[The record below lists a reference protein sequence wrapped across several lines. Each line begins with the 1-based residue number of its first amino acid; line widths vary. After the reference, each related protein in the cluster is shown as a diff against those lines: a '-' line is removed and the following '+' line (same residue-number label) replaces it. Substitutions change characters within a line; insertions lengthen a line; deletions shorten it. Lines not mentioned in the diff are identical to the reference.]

1 MRISTP
7 TLYERGIASIQD
19 QTGKLLKLNEQIAA
33 MRRVLTPADDPVAA
47 ARAMEVSQSIST
59 NEQYRANQKSAENS
73 LALEESTLGQVE
85 NLLQRARELAVDA
98 GNGAYDNTNR
108 GYIAKELRIL
118 LQDLVSQGNA
128 TDGNGSYLFSGYQGG
143 TTPFSVSSATPPVAY
158 NGDQGQR
165 QLQIDASR
173 RVATSDSGAE
183 IFMNVKSGNGV
194 FTTSAPLANASGQV
208 TSTNLGTG
216 VITKGVALDP
226 TKWNATGNTKD
237 YRIVFAVDNT
247 TTPAV
252 TSYDIVTNV
261 ATTVNGVA
269 YVAGDSMLTG
279 APSAVTTSATG
290 GPKLPRTYTAGEA
303 ISFKNMAGDTNPD
316 TWDLGIEVTVEGAPV
331 GSPPIGVLGSVGG
344 VPPTWTP
351 PTGAAG
357 VDYFKV
363 QAHSNESVFK
373 TLDDLATLLETPVRA
388 SPTLGDAD
396 RAMLSNGLNTALTN
410 LSNDMDRISTIR
422 ASVGAR
428 LKEVESAGGLAED
441 LGIQYQKH
449 LSELQDLDFA
459 KAVSDLTQ
467 RQVGLEAAQ
476 KAYTRVTGMSLFNF
490 L

>member
-261 ATTVNGVA
+261 ATTVNGVPYA
-269 YVAGDSMLTG
+269 AGWSMLTG
-279 APSAVTTSATG
+279 AQSTVVASATG
-290 GPKLPRTYTAGEA
+290 GPTFPRTYTAGEA
-303 ISFKNMAGDTNPD
+303 ISFKTMA
-316 TWDLGIEVTVEGAPV
+316 WDLGIEVTVEGVPA
-331 GSPPIGVLGSVGG
+331 GNPPIGALVW
-344 VPPTWTP
+344 PP

>member
-59 NEQYRANQKSAENS
+59 NEQYRANQKSAESS

-85 NLLQRARELAVDA
+85 NLLQRARVLAVDA

-108 GYIAKELRIL
+108 GYIAKELRSL
-118 LQDLVSQGNA
+118 LQDLVSQSNA

-194 FTTSAPLANASGQV
+194 FTTSAPLVNASGQV

-226 TKWNATGNTKD
+226 TKWNVAGNTRD

-247 TTPAV
+247 LTPPT

-269 YVAGDSMLTG
+269 YAAGDSMLTG
-279 APSAVTTSATG
+279 APSAVTTSVAG
-290 GPKLPRTYTAGEA
+290 GPAFPRAYTAGEA
-303 ISFKNMAGDTNPD
+303 ISFKNMAGDTNPN
-316 TWDLGIEVTVEGAPV
+316 TWDLGIEVTVEGKPAGNPPAPL
-331 GSPPIGVLGSVGG
+331 PPGTVTPLGW
-344 VPPTWTP
+344 PP

-428 LKEVESAGGLAED
+428 LREVESAGGLAED